1 MSSSLMKHLTDALS
15 LDEGALSNIGI
26 TIYTPEG
33 KIKDITTIL
42 KEIAEFWSEDLEEKI
57 KNDSIR

>member
-1 MSSSLMKHLTDALS
+1 MKHITDALT

-42 KEIAEFWSEDLEEKI
+42 EEIAEFWSQDLEEKI
-57 KNDSIR
+57 KNDCN

>member
-1 MSSSLMKHLTDALS
+1 MSFSLMKHITDALT

-26 TIYTPEG
+26 SIYTPEG
-33 KIKDITTIL
+33 KIKDITTIFE
-42 KEIAEFWSEDLEEKI
+42 EIAEFWSKDLEEKI